1 MSHEK
6 TGAHAV
12 RRRTAD
18 SAGCD
23 YPAPGRIR
31 GSAAAGSGEETRGQ
45 AVPRRGASPR
55 IRWRQGAALLRE
67 AAAAAL
73 AARVTSAVAVTIVAV
88 LCAVVVL
95 TTGRAVGAQN
105 AIVTSIDSE
114 NTRSIVVRAPESSG
128 LDTSVLGRLA
138 YATQISSV
146 TAFGP
151 ADDVRNALVAGGTRV
166 ALRQQYSTATAT
178 ATAIATATATETE
191 TETATATATA
201 TARAPRAI
209 ASPAAARALG
219 LADGVGSV
227 VSVASSAEYLVDQTT
242 ALPPGLEM
250 LDPVVVVPAV
260 ADAEHPLPVSVLV
273 VVAATSAQ
281 VVPVTAL
288 VESELAVLDRS
299 KVTVTTSEQL
309 AALSAAVQSQ
319 LGDFSRS
326 LTLLVFGVGSVL
338 VTAVV
343 YALVL
348 LRRRDFGRR
357 RALGASRSLIVT
369 LLLTQVAL
377 LGSLGAVA
385 GCTAADLVL
394 TLTGDPPPTF
404 TFTFAVADLAVLTAV
419 VASVIPAVVASTRDP
434 LRELR
439 VA

>member
-1 MSHEK
+1 MP
-6 TGAHAV
+6 GP
-12 RRRTAD
+12 
-18 SAGCD
+18 
-23 YPAPGRIR
+23 PAARAY
-31 GSAAAGSGEETRGQ
+31 GSRDG
-45 AVPRRGASPR
+45 V
-55 IRWRQGAALLRE
+55 RWRQVVALLRE

-105 AIVTSIDSE
+105 AIVSSIDNE
-114 NTRSIVVRAPESSG
+114 GTRLIVVRAPESSG

-138 YATQISSV
+138 EATQISSV

-151 ADDVRNALVAGGTRV
+151 ADDVRNARVDGGTRV
-166 ALRQQYSTATAT
+166 ALRRQYSVPPASASELANASAPTLGMAPTTASAASAVSVASAEADGTPVGGAPFGPNRTGAVGAT
-178 ATAIATATATETE
+178 PPAPS
-191 TETATATATA
+191 
-201 TARAPRAI
+201 APRAV

-227 VSVASSAEYLVDQTT
+227 ESVASSAEYVVDRAT
-242 ALPPGLEM
+242 ALPDELAV

-260 ADAEHPLPVSVLV
+260 ADPEHPQPVSVLV

-281 VVPVTAL
+281 VTAVTAL
-288 VESELAVLDRS
+288 VESVLAVVDRS

-309 AALSAAVQSQ
+309 AALSASVQSQ

-338 VTAVV
+338 VAAVV

-357 RALGASRSLIVT
+357 RALGASRSLIVA

-377 LGSLGAVA
+377 LGSIGAVT
-385 GCTAADLVL
+385 GCTAADLL
-394 TLTGDPPPTF
+394 LALTGDPPPTA
-404 TFTFAVADLAVLTAV
+404 TFTFAVALLAVLTAV
-419 VASVIPAVVASTRDP
+419 VASVVPAVVASTRDP